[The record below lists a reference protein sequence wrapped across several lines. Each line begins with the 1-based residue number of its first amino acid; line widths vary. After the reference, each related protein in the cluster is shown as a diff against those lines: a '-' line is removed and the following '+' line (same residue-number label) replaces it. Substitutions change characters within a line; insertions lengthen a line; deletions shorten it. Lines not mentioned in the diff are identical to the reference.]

1 MAAIT
6 LFLALM
12 LLVSAAHKLIDRP
25 RLALAAARLAG
36 TGPGQGALLLAV
48 SGALEG
54 VAALALLIP
63 QAHAAG
69 VALAV
74 LVWGAYG
81 LALFRHRGQALDCGC
96 DLVAREKPVG
106 AFVIARPFVLAAL
119 ACLTLAVPGAGGL
132 TGWTPDAPF
141 AALALLALTFAGAE
155 LAGLPHARKGAVR

>member
-6 LFLALM
+6 LFLALL
-12 LLVSAAHKLIDRP
+12 LLVSAAHKLIERP

-36 TGPGQGALLLAV
+36 VDARQGLLLLAV

-81 LALFRHRGQALDCGC
+81 LALFRHRGQTLDCGC
-96 DLVAREKPVG
+96 DLAAREKPVG
-106 AFVIARPFVLAAL
+106 VFVIVRPLVLAGL
-119 ACLTLAVPGAGGL
+119 AGLTLLAPGAGLVG
-132 TGWTPDAPF
+132 GWTPDAPF

-155 LAGLPHARKGAVR
+155 LAGLPHAGKGAVR